1 MTTAPVRGAAP
12 HSPRRGRRATS
23 DRGAATIF
31 LAPFFA
37 LFTLCMLAPVVYALV
52 LSVFAE
58 KRSGLGFD
66 EDVETLFVGLE
77 NYSAV
82 LTSPSFL
89 EGFGRLG
96 LYVVLYIPTML
107 GLALVL
113 ALLLDS
119 AYARLTRLFQMLLF
133 LPHVVPGVIAALI
146 WTYLYTPGVS
156 PILGALSGAGVELDL
171 FGTTLIVPAVVNIA
185 VWQWTGYNVIIVFTA
200 LQAVPRDVLEAASLD
215 GAGGVRIAVGIKLPL
230 VAGSVGV
237 IGLFTAIGALQLFT
251 EPSILAKAT
260 TTITPGWVPNMWA
273 YDAAFNRL
281 DQHQAASASLIIALI
296 AGIVSFVI
304 TRLTSKGSRS

>member
-1 MTTAPVRGAAP
+1 MTTASLGGATSRA
-12 HSPRRGRRATS
+12 PRRRRRATS
-23 DRGAATIF
+23 DRGAAALF
-31 LAPFFA
+31 LGPFFA
-37 LFTLCMLAPVVYALV
+37 LFALCMLAPVVYALV

-58 KRSGLGFD
+58 RRSGLGFGGD
-66 EDVETLFVGLE
+66 AQTLFVGLE
-77 NYSAV
+77 NYVAV
-82 LTSPSFL
+82 LTSASFL
-89 EGFGRLG
+89 AGFGRLA

-107 GLALVL
+107 GLALLL

-119 AYARLTRLFQMLLF
+119 AYARLARVFQVLLF
-133 LPHVVPGVIAALI
+133 LPHIVPGVIAALL
-146 WTYLYTPGVS
+146 WAYLYTPGVS
-156 PILGALSGAGVELDL
+156 PILGLLGGAGLEVDL

-200 LQAVPRDVLEAASLD
+200 LQAVSRDVVEAASLD

-237 IGLFTAIGALQLFT
+237 IALFTAIGALQLFT

-260 TTITPGWVPNMWA
+260 TTITPSWVPNMWA

-281 DQHQAASASLIIALI
+281 DQHQAAAASLVIALI
-296 AGIVSFVI
+296 AGAVSFAI
-304 TRLTSKGSRS
+304 TRLTSKGART